1 MREAAAGPDGRLRCP
16 WSLGSAEYLSYHD
29 AEWGR
34 PVRDDIGVFERICLE
49 GFQSGLSWL
58 IILRKR
64 ENFRAAFAGFDP
76 VTVAEFGPADV
87 TRLLADT
94 GIVRNRAKIEATINN
109 ARAALG
115 LPAGLAATVW
125 SYAPSQDGAAGEDV
139 APQTPSRSIDLPPPP
154 ENSVVKGCSPPNR
167 ELSPPPLVSGW
178 TWPVWTGSDPALE
191 QARSRSRSSPERP
204 GTRLLPPGWF
214 LAWRRDAKPARTAGS
229 STGSCSGWPATRSA
243 ASSSMTETSG
253 CASSTAPS
261 AVSSTGDRG

>member
-16 WSLGSAEYLSYHD
+16 WSLSSAEYLSYHD

-87 TRLLADT
+87 TRLLADA

-125 SYAPSQDGAAGEDV
+125 SYAPNQDGAAGEDV
-139 APQTPSRSIDLPPPP
+139 APQTLDDVPAWTPASKALSAELRRAGFRFAGPVTVYATMQACG
-154 ENSVVKGCSPPNR
+154 VVDDHLAGCY
-167 ELSPPPLVSGW
+167 L
-178 TWPVWTGSDPALE
+178 
-191 QARSRSRSSPERP
+191 
-204 GTRLLPPGWF
+204 
-214 LAWRRDAKPARTAGS
+214 RRAY
-229 STGSCSGWPATRSA
+229 
-243 ASSSMTETSG
+243 
-253 CASSTAPS
+253 
-261 AVSSTGDRG
+261 RG